1 MSGWIHSEVSCS
13 SASSGMSQAG
23 KKTSEGK
30 TKERNGGNMAK
41 ETGKEVKIRIKR
53 NGKKLN
59 LSLSTSLKHIGGV
72 EV

>member
-1 MSGWIHSEVSCS
+1 
-13 SASSGMSQAG
+13 MSQAR
-23 KKTSEGK
+23 KRTSEGK
-30 TKERNGGNMAK
+30 TKERNGGNMVK

-53 NGKKLN
+53 NVKKLN